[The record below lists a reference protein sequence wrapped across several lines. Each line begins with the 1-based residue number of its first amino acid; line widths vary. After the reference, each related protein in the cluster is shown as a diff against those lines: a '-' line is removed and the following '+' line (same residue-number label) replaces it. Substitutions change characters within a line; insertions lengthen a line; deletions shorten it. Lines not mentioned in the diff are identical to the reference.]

1 MGSATLHRNKTC
13 NGAVMPPAIE
23 RLLRPRSVAIVGA
36 SATPGA
42 LGAGVLANLE
52 RFGFAGDIHL
62 INPNRNAINGRPCL
76 RSTHDLPQGVDC
88 AVFAIP
94 SSGMKEAM
102 AGCAARG
109 VGGAVIFAGG
119 FAEAGPAGHAL
130 QDEISDI
137 ARQHGIVLEG
147 PNCLGFVNNVDRVA
161 LTFSPAS
168 PIKLEGRRAVGIVS
182 QSGAMASVLRA
193 AFNAHDV
200 AFSYA
205 ISTGNEAVS
214 SIEDYIAFLMDD
226 DATTVIALI
235 AEQFRH
241 PRRFLDLART
251 ARERG
256 KLIVVLHPGRSVAAQ
271 ISAQTHTAA
280 MSGDWQVMRAFVGH
294 AGAVLVDTIEELIDV
309 SEMLVRFGGPLNG
322 GLAVLTE
329 SGIFK
334 GQVLDLCE
342 QLDIG
347 VPEPSPPCRD
357 ALAALAPDL
366 ILPSNP
372 LDLTAQALVDPNLF
386 PNAMNAFLKDDHVG
400 CLMLSPMCPHP
411 ALTKRRMEPLIEH
424 LKQEPPPKP
433 VVFAM
438 LGDDAEVPAEVISGF
453 RQLDIPFFRSPERA
467 LRALGRI
474 SHIEEPAEAPLGPRA
489 SRPPSAE
496 ARTPIEE
503 TPVEEKERAGR
514 PRSQGAEQLRA
525 GTVPEYLAKQLL
537 SDFGFPVPQGE
548 LARDLDAAA
557 AVAARIGFPVAL
569 KAQSADLSHKSDA
582 GGVVLGVRHEADL
595 IAAWTKL
602 HDDIARARPGLVLDG
617 VLVEAMAAK
626 GFELIL
632 GARNDKDWGPVLL
645 IGLGG
650 VWTEALGDIRVLPPY
665 LSPEQIAG
673 EFHKLRGAKLLSG
686 FRGAPPVDV
695 TAAADVTARLGAF
708 VLAHPEI
715 MEIELNPVVVYA
727 EGKGA
732 FVLDAVIEVG
742 EL

>member
-1 MGSATLHRNKTC
+1 MS
-13 NGAVMPPAIE
+13 PAIE

-36 SATPGA
+36 SATPDA
-42 LGAGVLANLE
+42 LGAAVLANLE

-62 INPNRNAINGRPCL
+62 INPNRDEINGRPCL

-88 AVFAIP
+88 AVLAIP

-119 FAEAGPAGHAL
+119 FAEAGPAGRAL
-130 QDEISDI
+130 QDDISAI

-147 PNCLGFVNNVDRVA
+147 PNCLGFVNNVDRIA
-161 LTFSPAS
+161 LTFSPAA
-168 PIKLEGRRAVGIVS
+168 PVNLEGRRAVGIVS

-214 SIEDYIAFLMDD
+214 SVEDYIAFLMDD
-226 DATTVIALI
+226 AATTVVALI
-235 AEQFRH
+235 VEQLRR
-241 PRRFLDLART
+241 PRQFLDLARS

-309 SEMLVRFGGPLNG
+309 SEMLVRFGGPLHG

-329 SGIFK
+329 SGVFK

-342 QLDIG
+342 ELKIA
-347 VPEPSPPCRD
+347 VPAPSPPCTSE
-357 ALAALAPDL
+357 LAALAPDL
-366 ILPSNP
+366 ILPTNP
-372 LDLTAQALVDPNLF
+372 LDLTAQALVDPKLF
-386 PNAMNAFLKDDHVG
+386 PNAMNAFLKDDRYG

-411 ALTKRRMEPLIEH
+411 AMTKRRMEPVIDHMKKER
-424 LKQEPPPKP
+424 PPKP

-438 LGDDAEVPAEVISGF
+438 LGDDAEVPADIISGF
-453 RQLDIPFFRSPERA
+453 RHLDIPFFRSPERA

-474 SHIEEPAEAPLGPRA
+474 SHIAEPNAYVPPPAPPQAERL
-489 SRPPSAE
+489 PS
-496 ARTPIEE
+496 
-503 TPVEEKERAGR
+503 
-514 PRSQGAEQLRA
+514 
-525 GTVPEYLAKQLL
+525 GTLPEHLAKQRL
-537 SDFGFPVPQGE
+537 SAFGFPVPRGE
-548 LARDLDAAA
+548 LARDLDAAV

-569 KAQSADLSHKSDA
+569 KAQSAALSHKSDA
-582 GGVVLGVRHEADL
+582 GGVVLGIKHEVEL
-595 IAAWTKL
+595 VAAWTKL
-602 HDDIARARPGLVLDG
+602 RDDVVRSRPGLALDG
-617 VLVEAMAAK
+617 VLVETMAAK

-632 GARNDKDWGPVLL
+632 GARNDKDWGPVL
-645 IGLGG
+645 IAGLGG

-665 LSPEQIAG
+665 LTPDRIAA
-673 EFHKLRGAKLLSG
+673 EFRKLRGAKLLSG
-686 FRGAPPVDV
+686 FRGSPPVDV
-695 TAAADVTARLGAF
+695 AAAADVTARLGAF
-708 VLAHPEI
+708 ILAHPEI
-715 MEIELNPVVVYA
+715 KEIDLNPVMVYPDGQGVV
-727 EGKGA
+727 
-732 FVLDAVIEVG
+732 VLDAVIEVS
-742 EL
+742 

>member
-1 MGSATLHRNKTC
+1 
-13 NGAVMPPAIE
+13 MPPAIE

-42 LGAGVLANLE
+42 LGAGVLANLD

-62 INPNRNAINGRPCL
+62 INPNRSEINGRPCL
-76 RSTHDLPQGVDC
+76 RSTHDLPDGVDC

-109 VGGAVIFAGG
+109 VGGAVIFSGG
-119 FAEAGPAGHAL
+119 FAEAGPAGRAL
-130 QDEISDI
+130 QDEISDM
-137 ARQHGIVLEG
+137 ARQHGIILEG

-161 LTFSPAS
+161 LTFSPAAPVS
-168 PIKLEGRRAVGIVS
+168 LEGRRAVGIVS

-226 DATTVIALI
+226 ASTFVIALI
-235 AEQFRH
+235 VEQFRH
-241 PRRFLDLART
+241 PRRFLDLVRR

-280 MSGDWQVMRAFVGH
+280 MSGDWQVMQAFVSH

-309 SEMLVRFGGPLNG
+309 SEMLVRFGGPPNS

-342 QLDIG
+342 ELKID
-347 VPEPSPPCRD
+347 VPEPSPPCMG
-357 ALAALAPDL
+357 ALATLAPDL
-366 ILPSNP
+366 ILPTNP
-372 LDLTAQALVDPNLF
+372 LDLTAQAMVDPKLF
-386 PNAMNAFLKDDHVG
+386 PNAMNAFLKDDRVG

-424 LKQEPPPKP
+424 LRQERPSKP
-433 VVFAM
+433 VIFAM
-438 LGDDAEVPAEVISGF
+438 LGDDAEVPSEIISGF

-467 LRALGRI
+467 LRTLGRI
-474 SHIEEPAEAPLGPRA
+474 GQITEPSVREPDVIPPDADVSPPARA
-489 SRPPSAE
+489 SAQ
-496 ARTPIEE
+496 
-503 TPVEEKERAGR
+503 VER
-514 PRSQGAEQLRA
+514 LRA
-525 GTVPEYLAKQLL
+525 GTVPEYAAKQCLA
-537 SDFGFPVPQGE
+537 DFGFPVPKGE
-548 LARDLDAAA
+548 LARDPDAAVA
-557 AVAARIGFPVAL
+557 AAARIGFPVAL

-582 GGVVLGVRHEADL
+582 GGVVLGLKDAAELA
-595 IAAWTKL
+595 AAWTKL
-602 HDDIARARPGLVLDG
+602 HDDVARSRPGLVLDG

-626 GFELIL
+626 GLELIL
-632 GARNDKDWGPVLL
+632 GARNDKDWGPVLI

-665 LSPEQIAG
+665 LAPDRIAA
-673 EFHKLRGAKLLSG
+673 EFRKLRGAKLLTG

-695 TAAADVTARLGAF
+695 QAAAAVAARLGAF
-708 VLAHPEI
+708 MQVHPEI
-715 MEIELNPVVVYA
+715 AEIDLNPVVVYA
-727 EGKGA
+727 EGGGVV
-732 FVLDAVIEVG
+732 VLDAVIEVS
-742 EL
+742 

>member
-1 MGSATLHRNKTC
+1 
-13 NGAVMPPAIE
+13 MPPAIE

-62 INPNRNAINGRPCL
+62 INPNRGEINGRPCL
-76 RSTHDLPQGVDC
+76 RSTHDLPHGVDC

-94 SSGMKEAM
+94 SPGMKEAM

-119 FAEAGPAGHAL
+119 FAEAGPAGRAL
-130 QDEISDI
+130 QDDISEI

-161 LTFSPAS
+161 LTFSPAAPVS
-168 PIKLEGRRAVGIVS
+168 LEGRRAVGIVS

-226 DATTVIALI
+226 AATNVIALI
-235 AEQFRH
+235 AEQFRQ
-241 PRRFLDLART
+241 PRRFLDLAR
-251 ARERG
+251 AMRERG
-256 KLIVVLHPGRSVAAQ
+256 KLIVVLHPGRSAAAQ
-271 ISAQTHTAA
+271 LSAQTHTAA
-280 MSGDWQVMRAFVGH
+280 MSGDWQVMRTFVGH

-309 SEMLVRFGGPLNG
+309 SEMLVRFGGALHG

-329 SGIFK
+329 SGVFK

-342 QLDIG
+342 DLKIDL
-347 VPEPSPPCRD
+347 PSPSPPSL
-357 ALAALAPDL
+357 AELAALAPDL
-366 ILPSNP
+366 ILPANP
-372 LDLTAQALVDPNLF
+372 LDLTAQALVDPKLF
-386 PNAMNAFLKDDHVG
+386 PNAMNAFLKDDQVG

-411 ALTKRRMEPLIEH
+411 SITKRRMEPLIAH
-424 LKQEPPPKP
+424 LKQERPRKP

-438 LGDDAEVPAEVISGF
+438 LGDDAEVPADIIGGF

-467 LRALGRI
+467 LRALGRV
-474 SHIEEPAEAPLGPRA
+474 SHIEPQDQAPLGP
-489 SRPPSAE
+489 
-496 ARTPIEE
+496 
-503 TPVEEKERAGR
+503 RAGR
-514 PRSQGAEQLRA
+514 PRSQGTQRLRA
-525 GTVPEYLAKQLL
+525 GTVPEYLAKQILA
-537 SDFGFPVPQGE
+537 DFGFPVPRGE
-548 LARDLDAAA
+548 LARDLDAA
-557 AVAARIGFPVAL
+557 VAAAERIGFPVAL
-569 KAQSADLSHKSDA
+569 KAQSAALSHKSDA
-582 GGVVLGVRHEADL
+582 GGVILDIRHAADL

-602 HDDIARARPGLVLDG
+602 HGDVARSRPGLALDG
-617 VLVEAMAAK
+617 VLFEAMAAK

-632 GARNDKDWGPVLL
+632 GARNDKDWGPVLI

-650 VWTEALGDIRVLPPY
+650 VWTEALGDIRVLPPD
-665 LSPEQIAG
+665 LAPERIAG
-673 EFHKLRGAKLLSG
+673 EFRRLRGAKLLSG
-686 FRGAPPVDV
+686 FRGSLPVDV
-695 TAAADVTARLGAF
+695 TAAAGVTARLGAF
-708 VLAHPEI
+708 MLAHPEVR
-715 MEIELNPVVVYA
+715 EIDLNPVVVYP
-727 EGKGA
+727 EGEGVM
-732 FVLDAVIEVG
+732 VLDAVIEV
-742 EL
+742 ES

>member
-1 MGSATLHRNKTC
+1 MS
-13 NGAVMPPAIE
+13 PAIE

-62 INPNRNAINGRPCL
+62 INPNRSEIDGRPCL
-76 RSTHDLPQGVDC
+76 RSTHDLPHGVDC

-94 SSGMKEAM
+94 SSGMKDAM

-109 VGGAVIFAGG
+109 VGGAVIFSGG
-119 FAEAGPAGHAL
+119 FAEAGPAGRAL
-130 QDEISDI
+130 QDDISNI

-161 LTFSPAS
+161 LTFSPAAPVS
-168 PIKLEGRRAVGIVS
+168 LEGRRAVGIVS

-226 DATTVIALI
+226 AATDIIALI

-241 PRRFLDLART
+241 PRRFLELARG

-256 KLIVVLHPGRSVAAQ
+256 KLIVVLHPGRSAAAQ
-271 ISAQTHTAA
+271 ASAQTHTAA

-342 QLDIG
+342 ELDISL
-347 VPEPSPPCRD
+347 PEPSPPCM
-357 ALAALAPDL
+357 AELAALAPDL
-366 ILPSNP
+366 ILPTNP
-372 LDLTAQALVDPNLF
+372 LDLTAQALVDPTLF
-386 PNAMNAFLKDDHVG
+386 SNAMNAFLKDDQVG

-411 ALTKRRMEPLIEH
+411 ALTKRRMEPLIDHMRKERP
-424 LKQEPPPKP
+424 QKP

-438 LGDDAEVPAEVISGF
+438 LGDDAEVAADIIGGF

-474 SHIEEPAEAPLGPRA
+474 SHLAPLFVQNLGARA
-489 SRPPSAE
+489 SRPPLPE
-496 ARTPIEE
+496 AHA
-503 TPVEEKERAGR
+503 PVEETSVDEKQRAGR
-514 PRSQGAEQLRA
+514 LRSERLSS

-537 SDFGFPVPQGE
+537 SAFGFPAPQGE
-548 LARDLDAAA
+548 LARDLDAAM
-557 AVAARIGFPVAL
+557 AVAARTGFPVAL
-569 KAQSADLSHKSDA
+569 KAQSAALSHKSDA
-582 GGVVLGVRHEADL
+582 GGVVLGIRHEADL

-602 HDDIARARPGLVLDG
+602 HDDVARSRPGLALDG
-617 VLVEAMAAK
+617 VLVEVMAAK

-632 GARNDKDWGPVLL
+632 GARNDKDWGPVLI

-650 VWTEALGDIRVLPPY
+650 VWTEALGDIRVLPPD
-665 LSPEQIAG
+665 LSLDEIAG
-673 EFHKLRGAKLLSG
+673 EFRKLRGAKLLSG

-695 TAAADVTARLGAF
+695 QAAADVTARLGAF
-708 VLAHPEI
+708 VMAHPEI
-715 MEIELNPVVVYA
+715 KEIDLNPVMVYP

-732 FVLDAVIEVG
+732 VVLDAVIEVS
-742 EL
+742 

>member
-1 MGSATLHRNKTC
+1 
-13 NGAVMPPAIE
+13 MPPAIE

-42 LGAGVLANLE
+42 LGAGVLANLD

-62 INPNRNAINGRPCL
+62 INPNRSEIGGRPCL
-76 RSTHDLPQGVDC
+76 RSTRDLPPGVDC

-109 VGGAVIFAGG
+109 VGGAVIFSGG
-119 FAEAGPAGHAL
+119 FAEAGPAGRAL

-137 ARQHGIVLEG
+137 ARRHGIVLEG

-161 LTFSPAS
+161 LTFSPAA
-168 PIKLEGRRAVGIVS
+168 PVNLAGRRTVGIVS
-182 QSGAMASVLRA
+182 QSGAMASILRA

-214 SIEDYIAFLMDD
+214 SIEDYIAFLIHD
-226 DATTVIALI
+226 DATSVIAVI
-235 AEQFRH
+235 AEQFRF
-241 PRRFLDLART
+241 PKRFLDLARR
-251 ARERG
+251 ARALA

-280 MSGDWQVMRAFVGH
+280 MCGDWQVMRAFVSH
-294 AGAVLVDTIEELIDV
+294 AGAVMVDTIEELIDV
-309 SEMLVRFGGPLNG
+309 SEMLARFGGPLNG

-342 QLDIG
+342 QLDID
-347 VPEPSPPCRD
+347 VPIPSPPCAS

-366 ILPSNP
+366 IQPTNP
-372 LDLTAQALVDPNLF
+372 LDLTAQALVDPKLF
-386 PNAMNAFLKDDHVG
+386 PNAMNAFLKDDQVG

-411 ALTKRRMEPLIEH
+411 AMTQRRMAPLIGH
-424 LKQEPPPKP
+424 LKNERPLKP

-438 LGDDAEVPAEVISGF
+438 LGDDADVPAEIISGF

-467 LRALGRI
+467 LRALARI
-474 SHIEEPAEAPLGPRA
+474 SHVAEPSPYTL
-489 SRPPSAE
+489 PPSPVQAE
-496 ARTPIEE
+496 R
-503 TPVEEKERAGR
+503 
-514 PRSQGAEQLRA
+514 LCA
-525 GTVPEYLAKQLL
+525 GTAPEYLAKRLL
-537 SDFGFPVPQGE
+537 SDAGFPTPQGE
-548 LARDLDAAA
+548 LARDPDGAA

-569 KAQSADLSHKSDA
+569 KAQSAALSHKSDA
-582 GGVVLGVRHEADL
+582 GGVVLGIKDAAAL
-595 IAAWTKL
+595 AAAWTKL
-602 HDDIARARPGLVLDG
+602 HDDVARARPGLALDG
-617 VLVEAMAAK
+617 ILVEAMAAK

-632 GARNDKDWGPVLL
+632 GARNDKDWGPVLI

-650 VWTEALGDIRVLPPY
+650 VWTEALGDIRVLPPH
-665 LSPEQIAG
+665 LTPDRIAE
-673 EFHKLRGAKLLSG
+673 EFRKLRGARLLSG
-686 FRGAPPVDV
+686 FRGSPPVDV
-695 TAAADVTARLGAF
+695 KAAAGVAARLGAF
-708 VLAHPEI
+708 IQAHPEI
-715 MEIELNPVVVYA
+715 AEIDLNPVMVYPEGQGVV
-727 EGKGA
+727 
-732 FVLDAVIEVG
+732 VLDAVIEVN
-742 EL
+742 

>member
-1 MGSATLHRNKTC
+1 
-13 NGAVMPPAIE
+13 MPSAIE

-42 LGAGVLANLE
+42 LGAGVLANLD
-52 RFGFAGDIHL
+52 RFGFPGDVHL
-62 INPNRNAINGRPCL
+62 INPNRSEINGRRCL
-76 RSTHDLPQGVDC
+76 RSTRDLPYGVDC

-94 SSGMKEAM
+94 SSGMTEAM

-109 VGGAVIFAGG
+109 VGGAVIFSGG
-119 FAEAGPAGHAL
+119 FAEAGPAGRAL
-130 QDEISDI
+130 QDEIAGI

-161 LTFSPAS
+161 LTFSPAA
-168 PIKLEGRRAVGIVS
+168 PVNLEGRRAIGIVS

-205 ISTGNEAVS
+205 ISTGNEALS

-226 DATTVIALI
+226 AATTVIALI

-241 PRRFLDLART
+241 PRRFLELARS

-256 KLIVVLHPGRSVAAQ
+256 KLIVVLHPGRSIAAQ

-309 SEMLVRFGGPLNG
+309 SEMLARFGGPLNG
-322 GLAVLTE
+322 SLAVLTE

-342 QLDIG
+342 ELGIDL
-347 VPEPSPPCRD
+347 PAPSPQSLD

-366 ILPSNP
+366 ILPTNP
-372 LDLTAQALVDPNLF
+372 LDLTAQALIDPKLL
-386 PNAMNAFLKDDHVG
+386 PDAINAFLKDDHVG

-411 ALTKRRMEPLIEH
+411 GMTKRRMEPLIGH
-424 LKQEPPPKP
+424 LNTERPPKP

-438 LGDDAEVPAEVISGF
+438 LGDDAEVPAEIISGF

-474 SHIEEPAEAPLGPRA
+474 SHIGE
-489 SRPPSAE
+489 PSAH
-496 ARTPIEE
+496 APS
-503 TPVEEKERAGR
+503 PAAPAQAER
-514 PRSQGAEQLRA
+514 LRA

-537 SDFGFPVPQGE
+537 ADFGFPTPPGG
-548 LARDLDAAA
+548 LARDVDAAA
-557 AVAARIGFPVAL
+557 AVAARIGFPLAL
-569 KAQSADLSHKSDA
+569 KAQSAALSHKSDA
-582 GGVVLGVRHEADL
+582 GGVVLGLKD
-595 IAAWTKL
+595 AAELAAGWTKL
-602 HDDIARARPGLVLDG
+602 HRDVARSRPGLVLDG

-632 GARNDKDWGPVLL
+632 GARDDKDWGPALI

-650 VWTEALGDIRVLPPY
+650 IWTEALGDIRVLPPY
-665 LSPEQIAG
+665 LTPDQITG
-673 EFHKLRGAKLLSG
+673 EFRKLRGAKLLSG
-686 FRGAPPVDV
+686 FRGSPPVDV
-695 TAAADVTARLGAF
+695 KAAAEVTARLGAF
-708 VLAHPEI
+708 ILAHPEI
-715 MEIELNPVVVYA
+715 TEIDLNPVVVYP
-727 EGKGA
+727 EGRGA
-732 FVLDAVIEVG
+732 AVLDAVIEVS
-742 EL
+742 

>member
-1 MGSATLHRNKTC
+1 
-13 NGAVMPPAIE
+13 MPPAIE

-42 LGAGVLANLE
+42 LGAGVLANLD

-62 INPNRNAINGRPCL
+62 INPNRSEINGRPCL
-76 RSTHDLPQGVDC
+76 RSTHDLPHGVDC

-109 VGGAVIFAGG
+109 VGGAVIFSGG
-119 FAEAGPAGHAL
+119 FAEAGPAGRAL
-130 QDEISDI
+130 QDDISDI
-137 ARQHGIVLEG
+137 ARRHGIVLEG

-161 LTFSPAS
+161 LTFSPAAPVS
-168 PIKLEGRRAVGIVS
+168 LEGRRAVGIVS

-226 DATTVIALI
+226 ASTSVIALI

-241 PRRFLDLART
+241 PRRFLDLARG
-251 ARERG
+251 ARERNR
-256 KLIVVLHPGRSVAAQ
+256 LIVVLHPGRSAAAR

-309 SEMLVRFGGPLNG
+309 SEMLARFGGPPDG

-334 GQVLDLCE
+334 AQVLDLCE
-342 QLDIG
+342 DLKID
-347 VPEPSPPCRD
+347 VPEPSPPCMS

-366 ILPSNP
+366 ILPTNP
-372 LDLTAQALVDPNLF
+372 LDLTAQTLVDPKLF
-386 PNAMNAFLKDDHVG
+386 PNAMNAFLGDDRVG

-411 ALTKRRMEPLIEH
+411 AITKRRMESLIEH
-424 LKQEPPPKP
+424 LRQDRPSKP

-438 LGDDAEVPAEVISGF
+438 LGDDAEVPAEIIRGF

-474 SHIEEPAEAPLGPRA
+474 VQITESHVREPDVIAPDADALPSVRVPAQIER
-489 SRPPSAE
+489 
-496 ARTPIEE
+496 
-503 TPVEEKERAGR
+503 
-514 PRSQGAEQLRA
+514 LRA
-525 GTVPEYLAKQLL
+525 GTVPEYAAKRCLA
-537 SDFGFPVPQGE
+537 DFGFPAPKGE

-557 AVAARIGFPVAL
+557 AAAARIGFPVAL

-582 GGVVLGVRHEADL
+582 GGVVLGLKD
-595 IAAWTKL
+595 AAELAAGWIKL
-602 HDDIARARPGLVLDG
+602 HDDVARSRPGLVLDG
-617 VLVEAMAAK
+617 VLVEAMAAN
-626 GFELIL
+626 GVELIL
-632 GARNDKDWGPVLL
+632 GARNDKDWGPVLI

-665 LSPEQIAG
+665 LAPDRIAV
-673 EFHKLRGAKLLSG
+673 EFRKLRGAKLLSG

-695 TAAADVTARLGAF
+695 KAAAEVAARLGAF
-708 VLAHPEI
+708 MLAHPEI
-715 MEIELNPVVVYA
+715 AEIDLNPVVVYP
-727 EGKGA
+727 EGGGVV
-732 FVLDAVIEVG
+732 VLDAVIEVS
-742 EL
+742 